1 MNEKNIDEASLK
13 TRILLASILSCNR
26 EELIIKTEEILKK
39 EDEEK
44 FLDGIERISKGY
56 PVEYITNTKE
66 FMKMKFFVDEN
77 VLIPRYDTEVLVEEV
92 LKIAKNE
99 NKKEILELC
108 TGSGIIAISLAKYLE
123 DAKIIATDVS
133 EEALN
138 IAKRNARSLGQEERI
153 KFVKSDMFEKINRK
167 FDIIVSNPP
176 YIKTDIIE
184 EYSLEYEPKIAL
196 DGGEDGLK
204 FYRIIIEEGYKYL
217 NEGGFIILEIGYD
230 QKEEVIEI
238 AKTSNQYK
246 NVTCVKDLNG
256 NDRVIIVQRWN

>member
-66 FMKMKFFVDEN
+66 FMKMKFFVNES
-77 VLIPRYDTEVLVEEV
+77 VLIPRYDTEILVEEV

-108 TGSGIIAISLAKYLE
+108 TGSGIISISLTKYFE
-123 DAKIIATDVS
+123 EAKIIATDIS
-133 EEALN
+133 DEALN
-138 IAKRNARSLGQEERI
+138 IAKRNARSLGQEEKI
-153 KFVKSDMFEKINRK
+153 KFVKSDMFEKIIENLILL
-167 FDIIVSNPP
+167 FQNPP
-176 YIKTDIIE
+176 YIKTD
-184 EYSLEYEPKIAL
+184 
-196 DGGEDGLK
+196 
-204 FYRIIIEEGYKYL
+204 
-217 NEGGFIILEIGYD
+217 
-230 QKEEVIEI
+230 VIEDI
-238 AKTSNQYK
+238 A
-246 NVTCVKDLNG
+246 
-256 NDRVIIVQRWN
+256 

>member
-1 MNEKNIDEASLK
+1 
-13 TRILLASILSCNR
+13 
-26 EELIIKTEEILKK
+26 
-39 EDEEK
+39 
-44 FLDGIERISKGY
+44 
-56 PVEYITNTKE
+56 
-66 FMKMKFFVDEN
+66 MKFFVDEN

-138 IAKRNARSLGQEERI
+138 IAKRNAKNLGQEEKI
-153 KFVKSDMFEKINRK
+153 NFVKSDMFEKIDKK

-176 YIKTDIIE
+176 YIKTDVIK

-196 DGGEDGLK
+196 DGGEDGLI
-204 FYRIIIEEGYKYL
+204 FYRTIIENGYKYL
-217 NEGGFIILEIGYD
+217 NETGAIALEIGYD
-230 QKEEVIEI
+230 QKEEVMEI
-238 AKTSNQYK
+238 AKESNQYK
-246 NVTCVKDLNG
+246 NISCVKDLNG
-256 NDRVIIVQRWN
+256 NDRVIIIS